1 MSCFNFY
8 RPALIMLHWDPQLT
22 EFWLRRFCHSSQ
34 VSRSVPHS
42 QTFQPHEL
50 GLLRV
55 LAGHLLKF
63 AAVNF
68 LIYGDVATL
77 QISFHDCRSE
87 AAAHLVNVIAAAT
100 ALTNPQTAT
109 NLLISNVSLELPE
122 LDGTQWASLD
132 FNFNFEFE
140 DLVSSSAA
148 LVHGGL
154 IPDYW
159 GPANLNAL
167 VTAEMFAPMVPVQ
180 EASMLAGWEL
190 TALDELLTSSL
201 FEGSSTD
208 TLVRDF
214 SLDFGVNQLPTLPAP
229 PSPSVSA
236 PSPPNVPPMV
246 VPRKRR
252 AEVDEAN
259 ILHSSRVRIKPAKL
273 QASNEAPTSKK
284 RLLFYLRTLT
294 HSE

>member
-1 MSCFNFY
+1 M
-8 RPALIMLHWDPQLT
+8 T
-22 EFWLRRFCHSSQ
+22 
-34 VSRSVPHS
+34 
-42 QTFQPHEL
+42 
-50 GLLRV
+50 G
-55 LAGHLLKF
+55 
-63 AAVNF
+63 
-68 LIYGDVATL
+68 
-77 QISFHDCRSE
+77 RSE
-87 AAAHLVNVIAAAT
+87 PAAHLVNVIAAAT
-100 ALTNPQTAT
+100 ALTSPQTAT
-109 NLLISNVSLELPE
+109 NLLIGNVSLELPE

-132 FNFNFEFE
+132 FNFEFE
-140 DLVSSSAA
+140 DLVLSSAA
-148 LVHGGL
+148 LGMLFNGL
-154 IPDYW
+154 DNFTMIKDVLHRW
-159 GPANLNAL
+159 
-167 VTAEMFAPMVPVQ
+167 FPVQ

-190 TALDELLTSSL
+190 TTLDELLTSSL

-259 ILHSSRVRIKPAKL
+259 ILHSLRVRIKPAKL

-284 RLLFYLRTLT
+284 RLSFYLRTLT